1 MKIIKGVIQVAEIK
15 NRESNDPNKKNHD
28 IADLSKLKTHLSYHC
43 TCMNQNETSW
53 FQKKTNG
60 YHSCLR
66 VCLVA
71 EAITQHYCSNWNRKL
86 SNESKKKDS
95 IMACVSPGK

>member
-1 MKIIKGVIQVAEIK
+1 MKIINSVIQVAEKKI
-15 NRESNDPNKKNHD
+15 ESPMIPTKNHD

-53 FQKKTNG
+53 FKKKTNG

>member
-1 MKIIKGVIQVAEIK
+1 MKIINSVIQVAEKKI
-15 NRESNDPNKKNHD
+15 ESPMIPTKNHD

-66 VCLVA
+66 VCLWLLKQLHNITA
-71 EAITQHYCSNWNRKL
+71 EIGTENFRMNQ
-86 SNESKKKDS
+86 KKKRFDYGMR
-95 IMACVSPGK
+95 ITR